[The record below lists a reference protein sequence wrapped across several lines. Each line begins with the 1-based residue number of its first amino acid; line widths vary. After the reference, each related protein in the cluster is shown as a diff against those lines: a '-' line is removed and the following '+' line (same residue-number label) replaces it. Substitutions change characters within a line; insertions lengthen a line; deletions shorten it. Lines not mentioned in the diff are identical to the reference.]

1 MDAIVHFEDYILE
14 VCLFVLVVLHDILT
28 VISYWQYESSVKVTK
43 KAGGIKVKEI
53 GMRRV

>member
-1 MDAIVHFEDYILE
+1 MHFEDYILE

-28 VISYWQYESSVKVTK
+28 VISYWQYESSIKVKK
-43 KAGGIKVKEI
+43 KAGGIKAKEI